1 MGDAALGC
9 KRQYPGL
16 LAFAMSLVVLALSQ
30 LHREGAAPATSV
42 GSRSRCR
49 SHHRDDA
56 ILQTSTYFFFVCLE
70 LLKKQS
76 VTHPAHDGLRGG
88 LKHRCAS
95 PGAVPIRE
103 QTIVMVLSENA
114 IFIFI
119 FIFIGTI
126 CIPGHSAS

>member
-42 GSRSRCR
+42 GSRSCCR
-49 SHHRDDA
+49 SHHDA
-56 ILQTSTYFFFVCLE
+56 ILQTSTYFFFVGLE
-70 LLKKQS
+70 PLKKQS
-76 VTHPAHDGLRGG
+76 ITHPAHDGLRGG

-103 QTIVMVLSENA
+103 QALVMVLSENA
-114 IFIFI
+114 I
-119 FIFIGTI
+119 GQTRL
-126 CIPGHSAS
+126 STENRTRS